1 MTQNTFPCSKCGQQ
15 NYIGDPSCRHC
26 GENFQYYCPQCRA
39 KVTGS
44 DSVCPNCGGLL
55 NWPAKNDQP
64 ARGTGENEV
73 KDRPKSG
80 GNWAAPLIGLVII
93 ILVIAAGIYALMK
106 LSEKP
111 NPPIIVDNS
120 TTAKPKD
127 VFVPDNRPPVISD
140 VVAENLT
147 YNSVEIR
154 WTTDE
159 PSTSQV
165 LWGLKDEYPQ
175 PTPQKEAL
183 VTQHSVE
190 LANLKT
196 KATYFFKVRSVDQVN
211 NESISDEKSFDIGK
225 PPGTAKVEVG
235 WYGMLQEQSNSA
247 NITTRISGIILNTGD
262 LMLKP
267 KDIEVVIKYEVA
279 GKSGSSEVYAQLDPY
294 PEEVRPGDAH
304 NFTAIVFREIKPV
317 YSITARVV
325 NQ

>member
-26 GENFQYYCPQCRA
+26 AENFQYYCPQCQA

-44 DSVCPNCGGLL
+44 DSACPNCGGLL
-55 NWPAKNDQP
+55 NWPAKKDQP
-64 ARGTGENEV
+64 ARGAGEDEV

-80 GNWAAPLIGLVII
+80 GNWAAPLVGLVII
-93 ILVIAAGIYALMK
+93 IIIAAAGIYALMK

-111 NPPIIVDNS
+111 NPPIMVDNT

-127 VFVPDNRPPVISD
+127 VFIPDTKPPVISNI
-140 VVAENLT
+140 VVENLT

-175 PTPQKEAL
+175 PTAQKEAL

-211 NESISDEKSFDIGK
+211 NESTSEEKSFDIGK
-225 PPGTAKVEVG
+225 QPGIAKVEV
-235 WYGMLQEQSNSA
+235 YSHSLQSREEPSGTRTYIIGEIR
-247 NITTRISGIILNTGD
+247 NIGD
-262 LMLKP
+262 LTLRLR
-267 KDIEVVIKYEVA
+267 DIEVIIKFEVA
-279 GKSGSSEVYAQLDPY
+279 GRPGSSEVYASLNPS
-294 PEEVRPGDAH
+294 PEEVSKDYVH
-304 NFTAIVFREIKPV
+304 KFTAMVPNGTKPN
-317 YSITARVV
+317 YTITARVV